1 MSRTNCTATLNSSAG
16 PIPSEIGA
24 LTALTGLGLYNNQL
38 TGKNS
43 TKLYQ
48 NSLENHVNG
57 PVTKY

>member
-16 PIPSEIGA
+16 PIPSEIGD
-24 LTALTGLGLYNNQL
+24 LTALTELKLYSNQL

-48 NSLENHVNG
+48 NSMENHVNRV
-57 PVTKY
+57 VTF